1 MEKTLLEYTKELNKI
16 INKLSQRIENLNK
29 KLESKDNV
37 IQDLVDEKI
46 RLVDEKI
53 RANSL
58 ASEDIFSKLEET
70 IINYPKEEKE
80 YMMEMDK
87 HTKVDLLLQLNH
99 FNNLHK
105 MEMEKLNK

>member
-1 MEKTLLEYTKELNKI
+1 MKNLTEKTLLEYTKEVNKI

-37 IQDLVDEKI
+37 IQDLVN
-46 RLVDEKI
+46 EKI

-58 ASEDIFSKLEET
+58 ASEDIFTKLEET

>member
-1 MEKTLLEYTKELNKI
+1 MEKTLLEWTTELNKI

-37 IQDLVDEKI
+37 IQD
-46 RLVDEKI
+46 LVDEKI

>member
-1 MEKTLLEYTKELNKI
+1 LQLRFRNLEY
-16 INKLSQRIENLNK
+16 
-29 KLESKDNV
+29 
-37 IQDLVDEKI
+37 EKI

-58 ASEDIFSKLEET
+58 ASEDIFTKLEET

-99 FNNLHK
+99 LNNIRK

>member
-1 MEKTLLEYTKELNKI
+1 MEKTLLEYTKEVNKI

-37 IQDLVDEKI
+37 IQD
-46 RLVDEKI
+46 LVDEKI